1 MKAAKSILTA
11 AMLPLMFA
19 CAKENIVEEKP
30 NGNTEKA
37 EYGFTVVASEEKQ
50 PQETLSKAS
59 FDDENGVVWVA
70 GGQAGIV
77 ADRGSAV
84 GSESLANISKD
95 GYSASFSFTASEG
108 TYRLFYPYSS
118 ESSYNNYRFE
128 VSAEQE
134 SAPGKSSDIF
144 ALVGTEDL
152 KLSANATVA
161 DAKMKVVGSYIFF
174 QVYGKAGETVKSIEI
189 ASQNTKVGGVYYAN
203 NEGSLV
209 GTPEGNSDVKVT
221 LSSDYITTEGKDEAK
236 GIYAAVL
243 PVKSQNTYTVTTD
256 KGTYTF
262 TSGAEKEFKMGSIK
276 PIPLNLKAGTFK
288 YANAPGHLYLIGD
301 ATSIGWNNQ
310 APIEMTS
317 TDGGMTFTCTDILQ
331 AGSARSGFKFLTEK
345 GSWSNVYVKGEDNK
359 LNFYK
364 GVPGDVQDVKFTVD
378 RAGEYRITAN
388 FETME
393 VTTDLVT
400 EYPEVLYQFEN
411 GTAKYIDVM
420 KQTGNGYSA
429 RIFVASGDGNHDFK
443 IRKGDKSSTIKGDKY
458 YHVSNDYPKINFNK
472 EGNIDVLSR
481 EYDVV
486 YDENPTLGW
495 WIDDI
500 YSNKYYDITLNAE
513 KVSVKLSQETEFW
526 LIGING
532 NWTHFNS
539 EYRAIADESGVAKW
553 DIEVTSVCD
562 FKING
567 KNMTSEEKFFEEGE
581 WYQSWS
587 VPVESDFF
595 WEWKDGE
602 YEKEVPVLFG
612 KSGDYN
618 RKWKMTEEGNFTIV
632 FDTRNL
638 KIKVTKNN

>member
-11 AMLPLMFA
+11 AMLPLMLA
-19 CAKENIVEEKP
+19 CAKENVVEEKP

-59 FDDENGVVWVA
+59 FDDKNGVVWVA

-77 ADRGSAV
+77 ADGGSAV
-84 GSESLANISKD
+84 GSESLSTISAD
-95 GYSASFSFTASEG
+95 GYSASFSFTAEAGS
-108 TYRLFYPYSS
+108 YRLFYPYNSK
-118 ESSYNNYRFE
+118 SSYNNYRSE
-128 VSAEQE
+128 VSAEQK

-152 KLSANATVA
+152 ELSADATVA

-221 LSSDYITTEGKDEAK
+221 LSSDYITTEGKGEAK

-288 YANAPGHLYLIGD
+288 YANAPEHLYLTGD

-364 GVPGDVQDVKFTVD
+364 GVPSDVQDVKFTVD

-443 IRKGDKSSTIKGDKY
+443 IRKGDKY
-458 YHVSNDYPKINFNK
+458 YHVSNDYPKINFNN

-486 YDENPTLGW
+486 YDENTPGW

-513 KVSVKLSQETEFW
+513 TNKVSVKLSQGTEFW
-526 LIGING
+526 LVGING
-532 NWTHFNS
+532 DWNSFNS
-539 EYRAIADESGVAKW
+539 AYKAIADGSGVAKW
-553 DIEVTSVCD
+553 DIEVKSVCD

-567 KNMTSEEKFFEEGE
+567 KNMTNDFFGEGE

-587 VPVESDFF
+587 DIVESGFL

-602 YEKEVPVLFG
+602 YGKEVPVLFG

-618 RKWKMTEEGNFTIV
+618 RKWKMTETGNFTIV

-638 KIKVTKNN
+638 TIKVTKNN

>member
-19 CAKENIVEEKP
+19 CAKENVVEEKP

-77 ADRGSAV
+77 ADGGSAV
-84 GSESLANISKD
+84 GSESLANISED

-108 TYRLFYPYSS
+108 TYRLFYPYSAES
-118 ESSYNNYRFE
+118 SSSYNNYRFE
-128 VSAEQE
+128 ISAEQE

-221 LSSDYITTEGKDEAK
+221 LSSDYITTEGKNEAK

-262 TSGAEKEFKMGSIK
+262 TSSAEKEFKMGSIK
-276 PIPLNLKAGTFK
+276 PIPLNLNAGTFK
-288 YANAPGHLYLIGD
+288 YANAPEHLYLIGD
-301 ATSIGWNNQ
+301 ATSIGWENQ

-359 LNFYK
+359 LNFYEGIPSSDK
-364 GVPGDVQDVKFTVD
+364 DVKFTVD
-378 RAGEYRITAN
+378 NAGEYRITAN

-393 VTTDLVT
+393 VTTELVT
-400 EYPEVLYQFEN
+400 EYPEVLYQLEFEN
-411 GTAKYIDVM
+411 GIVKTAKYIDVM

-443 IRKGDKSSTIKGDKY
+443 IRKGDKY
-458 YHVSNDYPKINFNK
+458 YHVGNDYPKINFND

-486 YDENPTLGW
+486 YDENTPGW

-513 KVSVKLSQETEFW
+513 TNKVSVKLSQGTEFW
-526 LIGING
+526 LVGING
-532 NWTHFNS
+532 DWNMFNDT
-539 EYRAIADESGVAKW
+539 YKAIADDSGVAKW
-553 DIEVTSVCD
+553 DIEVKSVCD

-567 KNMTSEEKFFEEGE
+567 KNMTNDLFGEGE
-581 WYQSWS
+581 WYQSQLGIADKQS
-587 VPVESDFF
+587 AL

-618 RKWKMTEEGNFTIV
+618 RKWKMTEIGNFTIV
-632 FDTRNL
+632 FDARKLT
-638 KIKVTKNN
+638 IKVTKNN

>member
-19 CAKENIVEEKP
+19 CAKENVVEEKP

-77 ADRGSAV
+77 ADGDDSAV
-84 GSESLANISKD
+84 GSESLANISED

-108 TYRLFYPYSS
+108 TYRLFYPYSA
-118 ESSYNNYRFE
+118 ESKYNNYRFE

-152 KLSANATVA
+152 KLSADATVA

-189 ASQNTKVGGVYYAN
+189 ASKNTKVGGVYYAK

-221 LSSDYITTEGKDEAK
+221 LSSDYITTEGKGEAK

-243 PVKSQNTYTVTTD
+243 PVTSQNTYTVTTD

-262 TSGAEKEFKMGSIK
+262 TSAAEKEFKMGSIK

-288 YANAPGHLYLIGD
+288 YANAPEHLYLTGD

-310 APIEMTS
+310 TPIEMTS

-359 LNFYK
+359 LNFYE

-420 KQTGNGYSA
+420 KQTGNEYSA

-443 IRKGDKSSTIKGDKY
+443 IRKGDKY
-458 YHVSNDYPKINFNK
+458 YHVSNDYPKINFNN

-486 YDENPTLGW
+486 YDENTPGW

-513 KVSVKLSQETEFW
+513 KNKVSVKLSQGTEFW
-526 LIGING
+526 LVGING
-532 NWTHFNS
+532 DWNSFNS
-539 EYRAIADESGVAKW
+539 AYKAIADDSGVAKW

-567 KNMTSEEKFFEEGE
+567 KNMTNDFFGEGE
-581 WYQSWS
+581 WYQSQLGIADNQS
-587 VPVESDFF
+587 AF

-618 RKWKMTEEGNFTIV
+618 RKWKMIETGNFTIV
-632 FDTRNL
+632 FDTRKL
-638 KIKVTKNN
+638 TIKVTKNN

>member
-19 CAKENIVEEKP
+19 CAKENVVEEKP

-70 GGQAGIV
+70 GGKAGIV
-77 ADRGSAV
+77 TDGGSAV
-84 GSESLANISKD
+84 GSESLANISED

-108 TYRLFYPYSS
+108 TYRLFYPYSA

-128 VSAEQE
+128 ASAEQE

-152 KLSANATVA
+152 ELSADATVA

-174 QVYGKAGETVKSIEI
+174 QVYGKAGETVKSIKI
-189 ASQNTKVGGVYYAN
+189 ASQNTKVGGVYYAR

-209 GTPEGNSDVKVT
+209 GPPEGNSDVKVT
-221 LSSDYITTEGKDEAK
+221 LSADYITTEGKDEAK
-236 GIYAAVL
+236 GIYAAVP

-276 PIPLNLKAGTFK
+276 PIPLNLNAGTFK
-288 YANAPGHLYLIGD
+288 YANAPEHLYLIGD

-359 LNFYK
+359 LNFYE
-364 GVPGDVQDVKFTVD
+364 GVPSDVQDVKFPVD

-393 VTTDLVT
+393 VTTELVT
-400 EYPEVLYQFEN
+400 VYPEVLYQLEN

-443 IRKGDKSSTIKGDKY
+443 IRMGDKY
-458 YHVSNDYPKINFNK
+458 YHSVDGWKPVNFYKDGKDVISLNYDTTVDNNDNGWYIN
-472 EGNIDVLSR
+472 
-481 EYDVV
+481 
-486 YDENPTLGW
+486 
-495 WIDDI
+495 DDN
-500 YSNKYYDITLNAE
+500 YSLRYYDIILNSS
-513 KVSVKLSQETEFW
+513 KDNVTIQLSQGKYFW
-526 LIGING
+526 LIGMNNIWN
-532 NWTHFNS
+532 NDWNNKRDNT
-539 EYRAIADESGVAKW
+539 YRAESQDGIVTWTIDVYTNNGW
-553 DIEVTSVCD
+553 DGT
-562 FKING
+562 FKICG
-567 KNMTSEEKFFEEGE
+567 ENMTSTFFNEGE
-581 WYQSWS
+581 WYN
-587 VPVESDFF
+587 SDLDAVGT
-595 WEWKDGE
+595 WWWNDSTYAKAT
-602 YEKEVPVLFG
+602 KVLFG
-612 KSGDYN
+612 NLGGSND
-618 RKWKMTEEGNFTIV
+618 RKWKMTESGNFTIV

-638 KIKVTKNN
+638 TLTVTKND

>member
-19 CAKENIVEEKP
+19 CAKEN
-30 NGNTEKA
+30 TEKT

-59 FDDENGVVWVA
+59 FDDKNGVVWVA

-77 ADRGSAV
+77 ADGGSAV
-84 GSESLANISKD
+84 GSESLANISED

-108 TYRLFYPYSS
+108 TYRLFYPYSA
-118 ESSYNNYRFE
+118 ESSYNNYRFD

-152 KLSANATVA
+152 KLSADATVA

-189 ASQNTKVGGVYYAN
+189 ASQNTKVGGVYCADN
-203 NEGSLV
+203 KGSLV
-209 GTPEGNSDVKVT
+209 GTPKSNSDVKVT

-262 TSGAEKEFKMGSIK
+262 TSGEEKEFKMGSIK

-288 YANAPGHLYLIGD
+288 YANAPEHLYLIGD

-359 LNFYK
+359 LNFYE
-364 GVPGDVQDVKFTVD
+364 GVPGKDKDVKFTVD
-378 RAGEYRITAN
+378 KAGEYRITAN

-393 VTTDLVT
+393 VTTELVT
-400 EYPEVLYQFEN
+400 VYPEVLYQFKFEN
-411 GTAKYIDVM
+411 GTAKTAQYIDVM

-443 IRKGDKSSTIKGDKY
+443 IRKGDKF
-458 YHVSNDYPKINFNK
+458 YHVDSDYPGINFNDA
-472 EGNIDVLSR
+472 GNIDVLSR
-481 EYDVV
+481 EYNVV
-486 YDENPTLGW
+486 YDGTTSGW

-513 KVSVKLSQETEFW
+513 TNKVSVKLSQGTEFW
-526 LIGING
+526 LVGING
-532 NWTHFNS
+532 DWNKFNDT
-539 EYRAIADESGVAKW
+539 YKAIADDSGVAKW

-567 KNMTSEEKFFEEGE
+567 KNMTDNFFSEGE
-581 WYQSWS
+581 WYQSQS
-587 VPVESDFF
+587 GLVKSDFF

-618 RKWKMTEEGNFTIV
+618 RKWKMTETGNFTIV

-638 KIKVTKNN
+638 TIKVTKNN

>member
-19 CAKENIVEEKP
+19 CAKENVVEEKP

-77 ADRGSAV
+77 ADGDDSAV
-84 GSESLANISKD
+84 GSESLANISED

-108 TYRLFYPYSS
+108 TYRLFYPYSA
-118 ESSYNNYRFE
+118 ESKYNNYRFE

-152 KLSANATVA
+152 KLSADATVA

-189 ASQNTKVGGVYYAN
+189 ASKNTKVGGVYYAK

-221 LSSDYITTEGKDEAK
+221 LSSDYITTEGKGEAK

-243 PVKSQNTYTVTTD
+243 PVTSQNTYTVTTD

-262 TSGAEKEFKMGSIK
+262 TSAAEKEFKMGSIK

-288 YANAPGHLYLIGD
+288 YANAPENLYLTGD

-310 APIEMTS
+310 TPIEMTS

-359 LNFYK
+359 LNFYE

-393 VTTDLVT
+393 VTTELVT

-443 IRKGDKSSTIKGDKY
+443 IRKGDKY
-458 YHVSNDYPKINFNK
+458 YHVSNDYPKINFNN

-539 EYRAIADESGVAKW
+539 EYRAIADDSGVAKW
-553 DIEVTSVCD
+553 DIKVTSVCD

-567 KNMTSEEKFFEEGE
+567 KNMTNDFFGEGE
-581 WYQSWS
+581 WYQSQLGIADNQS
-587 VPVESDFF
+587 AL

-618 RKWKMTEEGNFTIV
+618 RKWKMTETGNFTIV
-632 FDTRNL
+632 FDTRKL
-638 KIKVTKNN
+638 TIKVTKNN

>member
-19 CAKENIVEEKP
+19 CAKE
-30 NGNTEKA
+30 NTEKA

-59 FDDENGVVWVA
+59 FDDKNGVVWVA

-77 ADRGSAV
+77 ADGGSAV
-84 GSESLANISKD
+84 GSESLANISED

-108 TYRLFYPYSS
+108 TYRLFYPYSA

-152 KLSANATVA
+152 ELSANARVA

-288 YANAPGHLYLIGD
+288 YANAPEHLYLIGD

-359 LNFYK
+359 LNFYE
-364 GVPGDVQDVKFTVD
+364 GVPGEDKDVKFTVD

-400 EYPEVLYQFEN
+400 EYPEVLYQFKK

-429 RIFVASGDGNHDFK
+429 RIFVASGDGKHDFK
-443 IRKGDKSSTIKGDKY
+443 IRKGDKY
-458 YHVSNDYPKINFNK
+458 YHVGDNYPKINFNN

-513 KVSVKLSQETEFW
+513 TNKVSVKLSQGTEFW
-526 LIGING
+526 LVGING
-532 NWTHFNS
+532 DWHSFNS
-539 EYRAIADESGVAKW
+539 KYKAIANDSGVAKW
-553 DIEVTSVCD
+553 DIEVTKPCD

-567 KNMTSEEKFFEEGE
+567 KNMTDNFFGEGE
-581 WYQSWS
+581 WYQSQS
-587 VPVESDFF
+587 GLVESDFF

-618 RKWKMTEEGNFTIV
+618 RKWKMTEKGNFTIV
-632 FDTRNL
+632 FNTRNL
-638 KIKVTKNN
+638 TIKVTKNN

>member
-19 CAKENIVEEKP
+19 CAKENVVEEKP

-50 PQETLSKAS
+50 LQETLSKAS
-59 FDDENGVVWVA
+59 FDDKNGVVWVA

-77 ADRGSAV
+77 ADGGSAV
-84 GSESLANISKD
+84 GSESLTNISGD

-108 TYRLFYPYSS
+108 TYRLFYPYSE

-128 VSAEQE
+128 VSAKQE

-152 KLSANATVA
+152 KLSADATVA

-209 GTPEGNSDVKVT
+209 GTPVGNSDVKVT
-221 LSSDYITTEGKDEAK
+221 LSSDYITTEGKGEAK

-262 TSGAEKEFKMGSIK
+262 TSGKEKEFKMGSIK
-276 PIPLNLKAGTFK
+276 PIPLNLNAGTFK
-288 YANAPGHLYLIGD
+288 YANAPEHLYLIGD

-331 AGSARSGFKFLTEK
+331 AGSARSGFKFLTKK
-345 GSWSNVYVKGEDNK
+345 GEWSNVYVKGEDNK
-359 LNFYK
+359 LNFYE
-364 GVPGDVQDVKFTVD
+364 GVPSDVQDVKFTVD

-388 FETME
+388 FKTME
-393 VTTDLVT
+393 VTTELVT
-400 EYPEVLYQFEN
+400 VYPEVLYQFVFED
-411 GTAKYIDVM
+411 GTAKYPQYIDVM
-420 KQTGNGYSA
+420 KQTGNEYSA
-429 RIFVASGDGNHDFK
+429 RIFVASGNGNHDFK
-443 IRKGDKSSTIKGDKY
+443 IRKGDKY
-458 YHVSNDYPKINFNK
+458 YHVSNDYPEINFNNA
-472 EGNIDVLSR
+472 GNIDVLSR

-486 YDENPTLGW
+486 YDENPTLLGW

-513 KVSVKLSQETEFW
+513 KVSVKLSQGTEFW
-526 LIGING
+526 LVGING
-532 NWTHFNS
+532 DWTSLNS
-539 EYRAIADESGVAKW
+539 KYKAIADDSGVAKW
-553 DIEVTSVCD
+553 DIEVKSVCN

-567 KNMTSEEKFFEEGE
+567 KNMTNDFFEEGE
-581 WYQSWS
+581 WYQSQLDIADS
-587 VPVESDFF
+587 QSDLWK
-595 WEWKDGE
+595 WEDGT
-602 YEKEVPVLFG
+602 YNTTTPVLFG

-618 RKWKMTEEGNFTIV
+618 RKWEMTETGNFTIV
-632 FDTRNL
+632 FDTRKL
-638 KIKVTKNN
+638 TIKVTKNN

>member
-19 CAKENIVEEKP
+19 CAKEN
-30 NGNTEKA
+30 TEKT

-59 FDDENGVVWVA
+59 FDDKNGVVWVA

-77 ADRGSAV
+77 ADGGSAV
-84 GSESLANISKD
+84 GSESLSTISAD

-108 TYRLFYPYSS
+108 TYRLFYPYSAK
-118 ESSYNNYRFE
+118 SSYNNYRFE

-152 KLSANATVA
+152 KLSADATVA

-174 QVYGKAGETVKSIEI
+174 QVYGKAGETVMSIEI

-243 PVKSQNTYTVTTD
+243 PVTSQNTYTVTTD

-262 TSGAEKEFKMGSIK
+262 TSAAEKEFKMGSIK
-276 PIPLNLKAGTFK
+276 PIPLNLNAGTFK
-288 YANAPGHLYLIGD
+288 YANAPEHLYLIGD

-359 LNFYK
+359 LNFYE

-400 EYPEVLYQFEN
+400 EYPEVLYQFKK

-443 IRKGDKSSTIKGDKY
+443 IRKGDKY
-458 YHVSNDYPKINFNK
+458 YHVGDNYPKINFNN

-513 KVSVKLSQETEFW
+513 TNKVSVKLSQGTEFW
-526 LIGING
+526 LVGING
-532 NWTHFNS
+532 DWNSFNS
-539 EYRAIADESGVAKW
+539 AYKAIADDSGVAKW
-553 DIEVTSVCD
+553 DIEVTKPCD

-567 KNMTSEEKFFEEGE
+567 KNMTDNFFGEGE
-581 WYQSWS
+581 WYQSQS
-587 VPVESDFF
+587 GLVESDFF

-618 RKWKMTEEGNFTIV
+618 RKWKMTEKGNFTIV
-632 FDTRNL
+632 FNTRNL
-638 KIKVTKNN
+638 TIKVTKNN

>member
-19 CAKENIVEEKP
+19 CAKEN
-30 NGNTEKA
+30 TEKT

-59 FDDENGVVWVA
+59 FDDKNGVVWVA

-77 ADRGSAV
+77 ADGGSAV
-84 GSESLANISKD
+84 GSESLANISED

-108 TYRLFYPYSS
+108 TYRLFYPYSA
-118 ESSYNNYRFE
+118 ESSYNNYRFD

-152 KLSANATVA
+152 KLSADATVA

-189 ASQNTKVGGVYYAN
+189 ASQNTKVGGVYCADN
-203 NEGSLV
+203 KGSLV
-209 GTPEGNSDVKVT
+209 GTPKSNSDVKVT

-262 TSGAEKEFKMGSIK
+262 TSGEEKEFKMGSIK

-288 YANAPGHLYLIGD
+288 YANAPEHLYLIGD
-301 ATSIGWNNQ
+301 ATSIGWENQ

-359 LNFYK
+359 LNFYE
-364 GVPGDVQDVKFTVD
+364 GVPSPDKDVKFTVD
-378 RAGEYRITAN
+378 NAGEYRITAN

-393 VTTDLVT
+393 VTTELVT
-400 EYPEVLYQFEN
+400 EYPEVLYQLEFEN
-411 GTAKYIDVM
+411 GIVKTAKYIDVM

-443 IRKGDKSSTIKGDKY
+443 IRKGDKY
-458 YHVSNDYPKINFNK
+458 YHVGNDYPKINFND

-486 YDENPTLGW
+486 YDENTPGW

-513 KVSVKLSQETEFW
+513 TNKVSVKLSQGTEFW
-526 LIGING
+526 LVGING
-532 NWTHFNS
+532 DWNKFNDT
-539 EYRAIADESGVAKW
+539 YKAIADDSGVAKW
-553 DIEVTSVCD
+553 DIEVKSVCD

-567 KNMTSEEKFFEEGE
+567 KNMTNDFFGEGE
-581 WYQSWS
+581 WYQSQLGIADNQS
-587 VPVESDFF
+587 AL

-618 RKWKMTEEGNFTIV
+618 RKWKMTEIGNFTIV
-632 FDTRNL
+632 FDTRKL
-638 KIKVTKNN
+638 TIKVTKNN

>member
-1 MKAAKSILTA
+1 MKVAKSILTA

-19 CAKENIVEEKP
+19 CAKENVVEEKP
-30 NGNTEKA
+30 NGKTEKA

-77 ADRGSAV
+77 ADGGSAV
-84 GSESLANISKD
+84 GSESLTNISGD

-108 TYRLFYPYSS
+108 TYRLFYPYSA
-118 ESSYNNYRFE
+118 ESSYKNYRFE
-128 VSAEQE
+128 VSAEQK

-152 KLSANATVA
+152 KLSADATVA

-189 ASQNTKVGGVYYAN
+189 ASQNTKVGGVYYAD

-209 GTPEGNSDVKVT
+209 RTPEGNSDVKVT
-221 LSSDYITTEGKDEAK
+221 LSSDYITTKGKDEAK

-256 KGTYTF
+256 KRIYTF

-276 PIPLNLKAGTFK
+276 PIPLNLNAGTFK
-288 YANAPGHLYLIGD
+288 YANAPEHLYLIGD

-359 LNFYK
+359 LNFYEGIPSPDK
-364 GVPGDVQDVKFTVD
+364 DVKFTVD
-378 RAGEYRITAN
+378 KAGEYRITAN

-393 VTTDLVT
+393 VTTELVA

-443 IRKGDKSSTIKGDKY
+443 IRKGDKY
-458 YHVSNDYPKINFNK
+458 YHVGDNYPKINFNDK
-472 EGNIDVLSR
+472 GNIDVLSR

-513 KVSVKLSQETEFW
+513 TNKVSVKLSQGTEFW

-532 NWTHFNS
+532 DWENKFNDT
-539 EYRAIADESGVAKW
+539 YKAIANDSGVATW
-553 DIEVTSVCD
+553 DIEVKSACD

-567 KNMTSEEKFFEEGE
+567 KNMTSNFFEEGE
-581 WYQSWS
+581 WYQSQLGIADNQS
-587 VPVESDFF
+587 AL

-602 YEKEVPVLFG
+602 YGKEVPVLFG

>member
-19 CAKENIVEEKP
+19 CAKENVVEEKP

-59 FDDENGVVWVA
+59 FDDKNGVVWVA

-77 ADRGSAV
+77 ADGGSAV
-84 GSESLANISKD
+84 GSESLANISED

-108 TYRLFYPYSS
+108 TYRLFYPYSA
-118 ESSYNNYRFE
+118 ESNYNNYRFE

-152 KLSANATVA
+152 KLSADATVA

-243 PVKSQNTYTVTTD
+243 PVTSQNTYTVTTD

-262 TSGAEKEFKMGSIK
+262 TSAAEKEFKMGSIK
-276 PIPLNLKAGTFK
+276 PIPLNLNAGTFK
-288 YANAPGHLYLIGD
+288 YANAPEHLYLIGD

-359 LNFYK
+359 LNFYE

-400 EYPEVLYQFEN
+400 EYPEVLYQFKK

-443 IRKGDKSSTIKGDKY
+443 IRKGDKY
-458 YHVSNDYPKINFNK
+458 YHVGDNYPKINFNN

-513 KVSVKLSQETEFW
+513 TNKVSVKLSQGTEFW
-526 LIGING
+526 LVGING
-532 NWTHFNS
+532 DWNSFNS
-539 EYRAIADESGVAKW
+539 AYKAIADDSGVAKW
-553 DIEVTSVCD
+553 DIEVTKPCD

-567 KNMTSEEKFFEEGE
+567 KNMTDNFFGEGE
-581 WYQSWS
+581 WYQSQS
-587 VPVESDFF
+587 GLVESDFF

-618 RKWKMTEEGNFTIV
+618 RKWKMTEKGNFTIV
-632 FDTRNL
+632 FNTRNL
-638 KIKVTKNN
+638 TIKVTKNN

>member
-19 CAKENIVEEKP
+19 CAKENVVEEKP

-77 ADRGSAV
+77 ADGGSAV
-84 GSESLANISKD
+84 GSESLANISED

-108 TYRLFYPYSS
+108 TYRLFYPYSA
-118 ESSYNNYRFE
+118 ESNYNNYRFE

-152 KLSANATVA
+152 ELSANAKVA

-189 ASQNTKVGGVYYAN
+189 ASKNTKVGGVYYAK

-221 LSSDYITTEGKDEAK
+221 LSSDYITTEGKGEAK

-243 PVKSQNTYTVTTD
+243 PVTSQNTYTVTTD

-262 TSGAEKEFKMGSIK
+262 TSAAEKEFKMGSIK

-288 YANAPGHLYLIGD
+288 YASAPEHLYLTGD

-310 APIEMTS
+310 TPIEMTS

-331 AGSARSGFKFLTEK
+331 VGSARSGFKFLTEK

-359 LNFYK
+359 LNFYE

-458 YHVSNDYPKINFNK
+458 YHVSNDYPKINFNN

-532 NWTHFNS
+532 DWNSFNS
-539 EYRAIADESGVAKW
+539 AYKAIADESGVAKW

-567 KNMTSEEKFFEEGE
+567 KNMTSKFFEEGE
-581 WYQSWS
+581 WYQSQLGIADNQS
-587 VPVESDFF
+587 AL

-602 YEKEVPVLFG
+602 YGKEVPVLFG

-618 RKWKMTEEGNFTIV
+618 RKWKMTETGNFTIV

-638 KIKVTKNN
+638 TIKVTKNN

>member
-19 CAKENIVEEKP
+19 CAKENVVEEKP

-77 ADRGSAV
+77 ADGDDSAV
-84 GSESLANISKD
+84 GSESLANISED

-108 TYRLFYPYSS
+108 TYRLFYPYSA
-118 ESSYNNYRFE
+118 ESKYNNYRFE

-152 KLSANATVA
+152 KLSADATVA

-174 QVYGKAGETVKSIEI
+174 QVYGKAGETVKSIKI
-189 ASQNTKVGGVYYAN
+189 ASKNTKVGGVYYAK

-221 LSSDYITTEGKDEAK
+221 LSSDYITTEGKGEAK

-243 PVKSQNTYTVTTD
+243 PVTSQNTYTVTTD

-262 TSGAEKEFKMGSIK
+262 TSAAEKEFKMGSIK

-288 YANAPGHLYLIGD
+288 YANAPEHLYLTGD

-310 APIEMTS
+310 TPIEMTS

-359 LNFYK
+359 LNFYE

-393 VTTDLVT
+393 VTTELVT

-429 RIFVASGDGNHDFK
+429 RIFVASGNGNHDFK
-443 IRKGDKSSTIKGDKY
+443 IRKGDKY
-458 YHVSNDYPKINFNK
+458 YHVSNDYPKINFNN

-539 EYRAIADESGVAKW
+539 EYGAIADDSGVAKW

-567 KNMTSEEKFFEEGE
+567 KNMTNDFFGEGE
-581 WYQSWS
+581 WYQSQLGIADNQS
-587 VPVESDFF
+587 AL
-595 WEWKDGE
+595 WEWKNGE

-618 RKWKMTEEGNFTIV
+618 RKWKMTETGNFTIV
-632 FDTRNL
+632 FDTRKL
-638 KIKVTKNN
+638 TIKVTKNN

>member
-19 CAKENIVEEKP
+19 CAKENVVEEKP

-77 ADRGSAV
+77 ADGDDSAV
-84 GSESLANISKD
+84 GSESLANISED

-108 TYRLFYPYSS
+108 TYRLFYPYSA
-118 ESSYNNYRFE
+118 ESKYNNYRFE

-152 KLSANATVA
+152 KLSADATVA

-189 ASQNTKVGGVYYAN
+189 ASKNTKVGGVYYAK

-221 LSSDYITTEGKDEAK
+221 LSSDYITTEGKGEAK

-243 PVKSQNTYTVTTD
+243 PVTSQNTYTVTTD

-262 TSGAEKEFKMGSIK
+262 TSAAEKEFKMGSIK

-288 YANAPGHLYLIGD
+288 YANAPENLYLTGD

-310 APIEMTS
+310 TPIEMTS

-359 LNFYK
+359 LNFYE

-393 VTTDLVT
+393 VTTELVT
-400 EYPEVLYQFEN
+400 EYPEVLYQFEKN

-443 IRKGDKSSTIKGDKY
+443 IRKGDKY
-458 YHVSNDYPKINFNK
+458 YHVSNDYPKINFNN

-539 EYRAIADESGVAKW
+539 EYRAIADDSGVAKW
-553 DIEVTSVCD
+553 DIKVTSVCD

-567 KNMTSEEKFFEEGE
+567 KNMTNDFFGEGE
-581 WYQSWS
+581 WYQSQLGIADNQS
-587 VPVESDFF
+587 AL

-618 RKWKMTEEGNFTIV
+618 RKWKMTETGNFTIV
-632 FDTRNL
+632 FDTRKL
-638 KIKVTKNN
+638 TIKVTKNN

>member
-19 CAKENIVEEKP
+19 CAKENVVEEKP

-37 EYGFTVVASEEKQ
+37 EYTVVASEEKQ

-77 ADRGSAV
+77 ADGGSAV
-84 GSESLANISKD
+84 GSESLANISED

-108 TYRLFYPYSS
+108 TYRLFYPYSA
-118 ESSYNNYRFE
+118 ESNYNNYRFE

-152 KLSANATVA
+152 KLSADATVA

-189 ASQNTKVGGVYYAN
+189 ASKNTKVGGVYYAK

-221 LSSDYITTEGKDEAK
+221 LSSDYITTEGKGEAK

-243 PVKSQNTYTVTTD
+243 PVTSQNTYTVTTD

-262 TSGAEKEFKMGSIK
+262 TSAAEKEFKMGSIK

-288 YANAPGHLYLIGD
+288 YANAPEHLYLTGD

-310 APIEMTS
+310 TPIEMTS

-359 LNFYK
+359 LNFYE

-393 VTTDLVT
+393 VTTKLVT

-443 IRKGDKSSTIKGDKY
+443 IRKGDKY
-458 YHVSNDYPKINFNK
+458 YHVSNDYPKINFNN

-513 KVSVKLSQETEFW
+513 TNKVSVKLSQGTEFW
-526 LIGING
+526 LVGING
-532 NWTHFNS
+532 DWNSFNS
-539 EYRAIADESGVAKW
+539 AYKAIADGSGVAKW
-553 DIEVTSVCD
+553 DIEVKSVCD

-567 KNMTSEEKFFEEGE
+567 KNMTNDFFGEGE

-587 VPVESDFF
+587 DIVESGFL

-602 YEKEVPVLFG
+602 YGKEVPVLFG

-618 RKWKMTEEGNFTIV
+618 RKWKMTETGNFTIV

-638 KIKVTKNN
+638 TIKVTKNN

>member
-19 CAKENIVEEKP
+19 CAKENVVEEKP

-77 ADRGSAV
+77 ADGGSAV
-84 GSESLANISKD
+84 GSESLANISED

-108 TYRLFYPYSS
+108 TYRLFYPYSA

-152 KLSANATVA
+152 KLSADATVA

-189 ASQNTKVGGVYYAN
+189 ASQNTKVGGVYYADN
-203 NEGSLV
+203 KGSLV
-209 GTPEGNSDVKVT
+209 GTLEGNSDVKIT
-221 LSSDYITTEGKDEAK
+221 LSSDYITTEGKVEAK

-243 PVKSQNTYTVTTD
+243 PVKSKNTYTVTTD

-276 PIPLNLKAGTFK
+276 PIPLNLNAGTFK
-288 YANAPGHLYLIGD
+288 YANAPEHLYLTGD

-310 APIEMTS
+310 TPIEMTS
-317 TDGGMTFTCTDILQ
+317 TDGGITFTCTDILQ
-331 AGSARSGFKFLTEK
+331 AGSAREGFKFLTEK
-345 GSWSNVYVKGEDNK
+345 GKWENVYVKGEDNK

-364 GVPGDVQDVKFTVD
+364 GVPSDVQDVKFTVD

-393 VTTDLVT
+393 VTTELVT
-400 EYPEVLYQFEN
+400 EYPEVLYKFEN

-429 RIFVASGDGNHDFK
+429 RIFVASGDGNHDFR
-443 IRKGDKSSTIKGDKY
+443 IRKGDKY
-458 YHVSNDYPKINFNK
+458 YHVGDNYPEINFND

-495 WIDDI
+495 WIHDI

-513 KVSVKLSQETEFW
+513 TNKVSVKLSQGTEFW
-526 LIGING
+526 LVGING
-532 NWTHFNS
+532 DWTHNNIA
-539 EYRAIADESGVAKW
+539 YKAIANDSGVAEW
-553 DIEVTSVCD
+553 NIEVTSVCD

-567 KNMTSEEKFFEEGE
+567 KNMTSESKFFEEGE
-581 WYQSWS
+581 WYQSQLGIADNQS
-587 VPVESDFF
+587 FL

-602 YEKEVPVLFG
+602 YGKEVPVLFG

-618 RKWKMTEEGNFTIV
+618 RKWKMTETGNFTIV

>member
-1 MKAAKSILTA
+1 MKASKSILAA

-19 CAKENIVEEKP
+19 CAKENVVDEKP

-50 PQETLSKAS
+50 PQETLSRAS

-77 ADRGSAV
+77 TDGGSAV
-84 GSESLANISKD
+84 GSESLANISED

-108 TYRLFYPYSS
+108 TYRLFYPYSA

-152 KLSANATVA
+152 ELSADATVA

-174 QVYGKAGETVKSIEI
+174 QVYGKAGETVKSIKI
-189 ASQNTKVGGVYYAN
+189 ASQNTKVGGVYYAR

-209 GTPEGNSDVKVT
+209 GPPEGNSDVKVT
-221 LSSDYITTEGKDEAK
+221 LSADYITTEGKDEAK

-262 TSGAEKEFKMGSIK
+262 TSGAEKELKMGSIK
-276 PIPLNLKAGTFK
+276 PIPLNLNAGTFK
-288 YANAPGHLYLIGD
+288 YANAPEHLYLIGD

-359 LNFYK
+359 LNFYE
-364 GVPGDVQDVKFTVD
+364 GVPSDVQDVKFPVD

-393 VTTDLVT
+393 VTTELVT
-400 EYPEVLYQFEN
+400 VYPEVLYQLEN

-443 IRKGDKSSTIKGDKY
+443 IRMGDKY
-458 YHVSNDYPKINFNK
+458 YHSVDGWKPVNFYKDGKDVISLNYDTTVDNNDNGWYIN
-472 EGNIDVLSR
+472 
-481 EYDVV
+481 
-486 YDENPTLGW
+486 
-495 WIDDI
+495 DDN
-500 YSNKYYDITLNAE
+500 YSLRYYDIILNSS
-513 KVSVKLSQETEFW
+513 KDNVTIQLSQGKYFW
-526 LIGING
+526 LIGMNNIWN
-532 NWTHFNS
+532 NDWNNKRDNT
-539 EYRAIADESGVAKW
+539 YRAESQDGIVTWTIDVYTNNGW
-553 DIEVTSVCD
+553 DGT
-562 FKING
+562 FKICG
-567 KNMTSEEKFFEEGE
+567 ENMTSTFFNEGE
-581 WYQSWS
+581 WYN
-587 VPVESDFF
+587 SDLDAVGT
-595 WEWKDGE
+595 WWWNDSTYAKAT
-602 YEKEVPVLFG
+602 KVLFG
-612 KSGDYN
+612 NLGGSND
-618 RKWKMTEEGNFTIV
+618 RKWKMTESGNFTIV

-638 KIKVTKNN
+638 TLTVTKND

>member
-19 CAKENIVEEKP
+19 CAKENVVEEKP

-70 GGQAGIV
+70 GGKAGIV
-77 ADRGSAV
+77 ADGGSAV
-84 GSESLANISKD
+84 GSESLANISED

-108 TYRLFYPYSS
+108 TYRLFYPYSA

-128 VSAEQE
+128 VSAKQE

-152 KLSANATVA
+152 KLSADATVA

-189 ASQNTKVGGVYYAN
+189 ASQNTKVGGVYYAD

-209 GTPEGNSDVKVT
+209 RTPEGNSDVKVT

-256 KGTYTF
+256 KGIYTF
-262 TSGAEKEFKMGSIK
+262 TSGKEKEFKMGSIK
-276 PIPLNLKAGTFK
+276 PIPLNLNAGTFK
-288 YANAPGHLYLIGD
+288 YANAPEHLYLIGD

-331 AGSARSGFKFLTEK
+331 VGSARSGFKFLTEK

-359 LNFYK
+359 LNFYE

-443 IRKGDKSSTIKGDKY
+443 IRKGDKY
-458 YHVSNDYPKINFNK
+458 YHVSNDYPKINFNN

-500 YSNKYYDITLNAE
+500 YSNKYYDITLNAD

-532 NWTHFNS
+532 DWDKFKDT
-539 EYRAIADESGVAKW
+539 YKAIADDSGVAKW

-567 KNMTSEEKFFEEGE
+567 KNMTSKFFEEGE
-581 WYQSWS
+581 WYQSQLGIADNQS
-587 VPVESDFF
+587 AL
-595 WEWKDGE
+595 WEWKDGA
-602 YEKEVPVLFG
+602 YNTTTPVLFG

-618 RKWKMTEEGNFTIV
+618 RKWKMTETGNFTIV
-632 FDTRNL
+632 FDTRKL
-638 KIKVTKNN
+638 TIKVTKNN

>member
-108 TYRLFYPYSS
+108 TYRLFYPYSA

-152 KLSANATVA
+152 KLSADATVA

-262 TSGAEKEFKMGSIK
+262 TSGTEKEFKMGSIK
-276 PIPLNLKAGTFK
+276 PIPLNLNAGTFK
-288 YANAPGHLYLIGD
+288 YANAPEHLYLIGD
-301 ATSIGWNNQ
+301 ATSIGWENQ

-359 LNFYK
+359 LNFYE

-458 YHVSNDYPKINFNK
+458 YHVSNDYPKINFNN

-539 EYRAIADESGVAKW
+539 EYRAIADDSGVAKW
-553 DIEVTSVCD
+553 DIEVKSVCD

-567 KNMTSEEKFFEEGE
+567 KNMTDNFFSEGE
-581 WYQSWS
+581 WYQSQS
-587 VPVESDFF
+587 GLVESDFF

-618 RKWKMTEEGNFTIV
+618 RKWKMTETGNFTIV

-638 KIKVTKNN
+638 TIKVTKNN

>member
-1 MKAAKSILTA
+1 MA

-19 CAKENIVEEKP
+19 CAKENVVEEKP

-77 ADRGSAV
+77 ADGGSAV
-84 GSESLANISKD
+84 GSESLSTISAD

-108 TYRLFYPYSS
+108 TYRLFYPYSAK
-118 ESSYNNYRFE
+118 SSYNNYRFE

-152 KLSANATVA
+152 KLSADATVA

-189 ASQNTKVGGVYYAN
+189 ASKNTKVGGVYYAK

-221 LSSDYITTEGKDEAK
+221 LSSDYITTEGKGEAK

-243 PVKSQNTYTVTTD
+243 PVTSQNTYTVTTD

-262 TSGAEKEFKMGSIK
+262 TSAAEKEFKMGSIK

-288 YANAPGHLYLIGD
+288 YANAPEHLYLTGD

-310 APIEMTS
+310 TPIEMTS

-359 LNFYK
+359 LNFYE

-393 VTTDLVT
+393 VTTKLVT

-443 IRKGDKSSTIKGDKY
+443 IRKGDKY
-458 YHVSNDYPKINFNK
+458 YHVSNDYPKINFNN

-513 KVSVKLSQETEFW
+513 TNKVSVKLSQGTEFW
-526 LIGING
+526 LVGING
-532 NWTHFNS
+532 DWNSFNS
-539 EYRAIADESGVAKW
+539 AYKAIADGSGVAKW
-553 DIEVTSVCD
+553 DIEVKSVCD

-567 KNMTSEEKFFEEGE
+567 KNMTNDFFGEGE

-587 VPVESDFF
+587 DIVESGFL

-602 YEKEVPVLFG
+602 YGKEVPVLFG

-618 RKWKMTEEGNFTIV
+618 RKWKMTETGNFTIV

-638 KIKVTKNN
+638 TIKVTKNN

>member
-19 CAKENIVEEKP
+19 CAKENVVEEKP

-37 EYGFTVVASEEKQ
+37 EYDFTVVASEEKQ
-50 PQETLSKAS
+50 PQETISKAS

-70 GGQAGIV
+70 GGKAGIV
-77 ADRGSAV
+77 ADGGSAV
-84 GSESLANISKD
+84 GSESLANISDD
-95 GYSASFSFTASEG
+95 GYSASFSFKASEG
-108 TYRLFYPYSS
+108 TYRLFYPYSA

-152 KLSANATVA
+152 KLSADATVA

-209 GTPEGNSDVKVT
+209 GTPEGNPDVKVT

-256 KGTYTF
+256 KGIYTF

-288 YANAPGHLYLIGD
+288 YANAPEHLYLTGD

-310 APIEMTS
+310 TPIEMTS

-359 LNFYK
+359 LNFYE
-364 GVPGDVQDVKFTVD
+364 GVPGEDKDVKFTVD
-378 RAGEYRITAN
+378 KAGEYRITAN

-393 VTTDLVT
+393 VTTELVT
-400 EYPEVLYQFEN
+400 EYPEVLYQLEFEN
-411 GTAKYIDVM
+411 GIAKYIDVM
-420 KQTGNGYSA
+420 KQTGNEYSA

-443 IRKGDKSSTIKGDKY
+443 IRKGDKY
-458 YHVSNDYPKINFNK
+458 YHVSNDYPKINFNN

-486 YDENPTLGW
+486 YDKTTSGW

-513 KVSVKLSQETEFW
+513 TNKVSVKLSQGTEFW
-526 LIGING
+526 LVGING
-532 NWTHFNS
+532 DWNSFNS
-539 EYRAIADESGVAKW
+539 AYKAIADDSGVAKW
-553 DIEVTSVCD
+553 DIEVKSVCD

-567 KNMTSEEKFFEEGE
+567 KNMTDNFFGEGE
-581 WYQSWS
+581 WYQSQ
-587 VPVESDFF
+587 SDIVKSGFL

-618 RKWKMTEEGNFTIV
+618 RKWKMTETGNFTIV

-638 KIKVTKNN
+638 TIKVTKNN

>member
-19 CAKENIVEEKP
+19 CAKENVVEEKP

-50 PQETLSKAS
+50 HQETLSKAS

-70 GGQAGIV
+70 GGKAGIV
-77 ADRGSAV
+77 ADGGSAV
-84 GSESLANISKD
+84 GSESLANISED

-108 TYRLFYPYSS
+108 TYRLFYPYSA
-118 ESSYNNYRFE
+118 ESRYKNYRFE

-221 LSSDYITTEGKDEAK
+221 LSADYITTEGKDEAK
-236 GIYAAVL
+236 GIYATVL

-276 PIPLNLKAGTFK
+276 PIPLNLNAGTFK
-288 YANAPGHLYLIGD
+288 YANAPEHLYLIGD

-345 GSWSNVYVKGEDNK
+345 DSWSNVYVKGKDNK
-359 LNFYK
+359 LNFYE
-364 GVPGDVQDVKFTVD
+364 GVPSSDKDVKFTVD
-378 RAGEYRITAN
+378 KAGEYRITAN

-393 VTTDLVT
+393 VTTELVT
-400 EYPEVLYQFEN
+400 EYPEVLCQLEN

-420 KQTGNGYSA
+420 KQTGNEYSA

-443 IRKGDKSSTIKGDKY
+443 IRKGDNY
-458 YHVSNDYPKINFNK
+458 YHVSNDYPKINFNN

-486 YDENPTLGW
+486 YDESTPGW

-513 KVSVKLSQETEFW
+513 TNKESVKLSQGKKFW
-526 LIGING
+526 LIGINE
-532 NWTHFNS
+532 NWDQKNS
-539 EYRAIADESGVAKW
+539 EYEATADDNGIAKW
-553 DIEVTSVCD
+553 EINVIKVCD

-567 KNMTSEEKFFEEGE
+567 ENMESSDFFDKGE
-581 WYQSWS
+581 WYQSQLGIADNQS
-587 VPVESDFF
+587 AL
-595 WEWKDGE
+595 WEWKDGA
-602 YEKEVPVLFG
+602 YNTTTPVLFG
-612 KSGDYN
+612 KSGKDYN

-638 KIKVTKNN
+638 TLKVTKN

>member
-19 CAKENIVEEKP
+19 CAKENVVEEKP

-77 ADRGSAV
+77 ADGGSAV
-84 GSESLANISKD
+84 GSESLANISED

-108 TYRLFYPYSS
+108 TYRLFYPYSA

-152 KLSANATVA
+152 KLSADATVA

-174 QVYGKAGETVKSIEI
+174 QVYGKAGETVKSIKI

-276 PIPLNLKAGTFK
+276 PIPLNLNAGTFK
-288 YANAPGHLYLIGD
+288 YANAPEHLYLIGD

-331 AGSARSGFKFLTEK
+331 AGSAREGFKFLTET
-345 GSWSNVYVKGEDNK
+345 GSWSNVYVNAGENR
-359 LNFYK
+359 LQFYEY
-364 GVPGDVQDVKFTVD
+364 PGDKDVKFTVD
-378 RAGEYRITAN
+378 KAGEYRITAN

-393 VTTDLVT
+393 VTTELVT

-443 IRKGDKSSTIKGDKY
+443 IRKGDKY
-458 YHVSNDYPKINFNK
+458 YHVSNDYPKINFNN
-472 EGNIDVLSR
+472 EENIDVLSR
-481 EYDVV
+481 EYGVV
-486 YDENPTLGW
+486 YDENTSGW

-500 YSNKYYDITLNAE
+500 YSSKYYDITLNAKTN

-526 LIGING
+526 LVGING
-532 NWTHFNS
+532 DWKSFNS
-539 EYRAIADESGVAKW
+539 DYMAIADDSGVAKW
-553 DIEVTSVCD
+553 DIEVTKACD

-567 KNMTSEEKFFEEGE
+567 KNMTNDFFGEGE

-587 VPVESDFF
+587 GIDDENEFL
-595 WEWKDGE
+595 WEWNA
-602 YEKEVPVLFG
+602 EKYGKESPVLFG

-618 RKWKMTEEGNFTIV
+618 RKWKMTETGNFTIV
-632 FDTRNL
+632 FDTRKL
-638 KIKVTKNN
+638 TIKVTKNN

>member
-19 CAKENIVEEKP
+19 CAKENVVEEKP

-77 ADRGSAV
+77 ADGGSAV
-84 GSESLANISKD
+84 GSESLANISED

-108 TYRLFYPYSS
+108 TYRLFYPYSAK
-118 ESSYNNYRFE
+118 SSYNNYRFE

-152 KLSANATVA
+152 KLSADATVA

-189 ASQNTKVGGVYYAN
+189 ASQNTKVGGVYYADN
-203 NEGSLV
+203 KGSLV
-209 GTPEGNSDVKVT
+209 GTLEGNSDVKIT
-221 LSSDYITTEGKDEAK
+221 LSSDYITTEGKVEAK

-243 PVKSQNTYTVTTD
+243 PVKSKNTYTVTTD

-276 PIPLNLKAGTFK
+276 PIPLNLNAGTFK
-288 YANAPGHLYLIGD
+288 YANAPEHLYLTGD

-310 APIEMTS
+310 TPIEMTS
-317 TDGGMTFTCTDILQ
+317 TDGGITFTCTDILQ
-331 AGSARSGFKFLTEK
+331 AGSAREGFKFLTEK
-345 GSWSNVYVKGEDNK
+345 GKWENVYVKGEDNK

-364 GVPGDVQDVKFTVD
+364 GVPSDVQDVKFTVD

-393 VTTDLVT
+393 VTTELVT
-400 EYPEVLYQFEN
+400 EYPEVLYKFEN

-429 RIFVASGDGNHDFK
+429 RIFVASGDGNHDFR
-443 IRKGDKSSTIKGDKY
+443 IRKGDKY
-458 YHVSNDYPKINFNK
+458 YHVGDNYPEINFND

-495 WIDDI
+495 WIHDI

-513 KVSVKLSQETEFW
+513 TNKVSVKLSQGTEFW
-526 LIGING
+526 LVGING
-532 NWTHFNS
+532 DWNSFNS
-539 EYRAIADESGVAKW
+539 AYKAIADDSGVAKW
-553 DIEVTSVCD
+553 DIEVTDVCD

-567 KNMTSEEKFFEEGE
+567 KNMTSEKFFEEGE
-581 WYQSWS
+581 WYQSQLGIADKQSTLW
-587 VPVESDFF
+587 D
-595 WEWKDGE
+595 WNAGT
-602 YEKEVPVLFG
+602 YNTTTPVLFG

-618 RKWKMTEEGNFTIV
+618 RKWKMTETGNFTVV

>member
-19 CAKENIVEEKP
+19 CAKENVVEEKP

-77 ADRGSAV
+77 ADGDDSAV
-84 GSESLANISKD
+84 GSESLANISED
-95 GYSASFSFTASEG
+95 GYSASFSFTAPEG
-108 TYRLFYPYSS
+108 TYRLFYPYSA
-118 ESSYNNYRFE
+118 ESKYNNYRFE

-152 KLSANATVA
+152 KLSADATVA

-189 ASQNTKVGGVYYAN
+189 ASKNTKVGGVYYAK

-221 LSSDYITTEGKDEAK
+221 LSSDYITTEGKGEAK

-243 PVKSQNTYTVTTD
+243 PVTSQNTYTVTTD

-262 TSGAEKEFKMGSIK
+262 TSAAEKEFKMGSIK

-288 YANAPGHLYLIGD
+288 YANAPEHLYLTGD

-310 APIEMTS
+310 TPIEMTS

-359 LNFYK
+359 LNFYE

-393 VTTDLVT
+393 VTTELVT

-429 RIFVASGDGNHDFK
+429 RIFVASGNGNHDFK
-443 IRKGDKSSTIKGDKY
+443 IRKGDKY
-458 YHVSNDYPKINFNK
+458 YHVSNDYPKINFNN

-539 EYRAIADESGVAKW
+539 EYGAIADDSGVAKW

-567 KNMTSEEKFFEEGE
+567 KNMTNDFFGEGE
-581 WYQSWS
+581 WYQSQLGIADNQS
-587 VPVESDFF
+587 AL
-595 WEWKDGE
+595 WEWKNGE

-618 RKWKMTEEGNFTIV
+618 RKWKMTETGNFTIV
-632 FDTRNL
+632 FDTRKL
-638 KIKVTKNN
+638 TIKVTKNN

>member
-19 CAKENIVEEKP
+19 CAKENVVEEKP

-77 ADRGSAV
+77 ADGDDSAV
-84 GSESLANISKD
+84 GSESLANISED

-108 TYRLFYPYSS
+108 TYRLFYPYSA
-118 ESSYNNYRFE
+118 ESKYNNYRFE

-152 KLSANATVA
+152 KLSADATVA

-189 ASQNTKVGGVYYAN
+189 ASKNTKVGGVYYAK

-221 LSSDYITTEGKDEAK
+221 LSSDYITTEGKGEAK

-243 PVKSQNTYTVTTD
+243 PVTSQNTYTVTTD

-262 TSGAEKEFKMGSIK
+262 TSAAEKEFKMGSIK

-288 YANAPGHLYLIGD
+288 YANAPEHLYLTGD

-310 APIEMTS
+310 TPIEMTS

-359 LNFYK
+359 LNFYE

-393 VTTDLVT
+393 VTTELVT

-429 RIFVASGDGNHDFK
+429 RIFVASGNGNHDFK
-443 IRKGDKSSTIKGDKY
+443 IRKGDKY
-458 YHVSNDYPKINFNK
+458 YHVSNDYPKINFNN

-539 EYRAIADESGVAKW
+539 EYGAIADDSGVAKW
-553 DIEVTSVCD
+553 DIKVTSVCD

-567 KNMTSEEKFFEEGE
+567 KNMTNDFFGEGE
-581 WYQSWS
+581 WYQSQLGIADNQS
-587 VPVESDFF
+587 AL
-595 WEWKDGE
+595 WEWKNGE

-618 RKWKMTEEGNFTIV
+618 RKWKMTETGNFTIV
-632 FDTRNL
+632 FDTRKL
-638 KIKVTKNN
+638 TIKVTKNN

>member
-19 CAKENIVEEKP
+19 CAKENVVEEKP

-37 EYGFTVVASEEKQ
+37 EYDFTVVASEEKQ
-50 PQETLSKAS
+50 PQETISKAS

-77 ADRGSAV
+77 ADGGSAV
-84 GSESLANISKD
+84 GSESLANISED

-108 TYRLFYPYSS
+108 TYRLFYPYSAK
-118 ESSYNNYRFE
+118 SSYNNYRFE

-134 SAPGKSSDIF
+134 SAPGKSSDTF

-152 KLSANATVA
+152 KLSADATVA

-443 IRKGDKSSTIKGDKY
+443 IRKGDKY
-458 YHVSNDYPKINFNK
+458 YHVGNDYPKINFNN

-532 NWTHFNS
+532 NWKHFNS
-539 EYRAIADESGVAKW
+539 EYRAIADDSGVAKW

-567 KNMTSEEKFFEEGE
+567 KNMTSESKFYEEGE

-587 VPVESDFF
+587 GIDDENEFL

-618 RKWKMTEEGNFTIV
+618 RKWKMTETGNFTIV

-638 KIKVTKNN
+638 TIKVTKNN

>member
-19 CAKENIVEEKP
+19 CAKENVVEEKP

-77 ADRGSAV
+77 ADGGSAV
-84 GSESLANISKD
+84 GSESLANISED

-108 TYRLFYPYSS
+108 TYRLFYPYSA
-118 ESSYNNYRFE
+118 ESNYNNYRFE

-152 KLSANATVA
+152 KLSADATVA

-189 ASQNTKVGGVYYAN
+189 ASKNTKVSGVYYAK

-221 LSSDYITTEGKDEAK
+221 LSSDYITTEGKGEAK
-236 GIYAAVL
+236 GIHAAVL
-243 PVKSQNTYTVTTD
+243 PVTAQNTYTVTTD

-262 TSGAEKEFKMGSIK
+262 TAAAEKEFKMGSIK

-288 YANAPGHLYLIGD
+288 YANAPEHLYLTGD

-310 APIEMTS
+310 TPIEMTS

-359 LNFYK
+359 LNFYE

-393 VTTDLVT
+393 VTTELVT

-443 IRKGDKSSTIKGDKY
+443 IRKGDKY
-458 YHVSNDYPKINFNK
+458 YHVSNDYPKINFNN

-539 EYRAIADESGVAKW
+539 EYRAIADDSGVAKW

-567 KNMTSEEKFFEEGE
+567 KNMTNDFFGEGE
-581 WYQSWS
+581 WYQSQLGIADNQS
-587 VPVESDFF
+587 AL

-618 RKWKMTEEGNFTIV
+618 RKWKMTETGNFTIV
-632 FDTRNL
+632 FDTRKL
-638 KIKVTKNN
+638 TIKVTKNN

>member
-19 CAKENIVEEKP
+19 CAKENVVEEKP

-70 GGQAGIV
+70 GGKAGIV
-77 ADRGSAV
+77 ADDGSAV
-84 GSESLANISKD
+84 GSESLANISED
-95 GYSASFSFTASEG
+95 GYSASFSFMASEG
-108 TYRLFYPYSS
+108 TYRLFYPYSA

-128 VSAEQE
+128 VSAVQE

-152 KLSANATVA
+152 KLSADATVA

-174 QVYGKAGETVKSIEI
+174 QVYGKAGETLKSIKI

-276 PIPLNLKAGTFK
+276 PIPLNLNAGTFK
-288 YANAPGHLYLIGD
+288 YANAPEHLYLIGD

-331 AGSARSGFKFLTEK
+331 AGSAREGFKFLTET
-345 GSWSNVYVKGEDNK
+345 GSWSNVYVNAGENR
-359 LNFYK
+359 LQFYEY
-364 GVPGDVQDVKFTVD
+364 PGDKDVKFTVD
-378 RAGEYRITAN
+378 KAGEYRITAN

-393 VTTDLVT
+393 VTTELVT

-443 IRKGDKSSTIKGDKY
+443 IRKGDKY
-458 YHVSNDYPKINFNK
+458 YHVSNDYPKINFNN
-472 EGNIDVLSR
+472 EENIDVLSR
-481 EYDVV
+481 EYGVV
-486 YDENPTLGW
+486 YDENTSGW

-500 YSNKYYDITLNAE
+500 YSSKYYDITLNAE
-513 KVSVKLSQETEFW
+513 TNKVSVKLSQETEFW
-526 LIGING
+526 LVGING
-532 NWTHFNS
+532 DWKSFNS
-539 EYRAIADESGVAKW
+539 DYMAIADDSGVAKW
-553 DIEVTSVCD
+553 DIEVTKACD

-567 KNMTSEEKFFEEGE
+567 KNMTNDFFGEGE

-587 VPVESDFF
+587 GIDDENEFL
-595 WEWKDGE
+595 WEWNA
-602 YEKEVPVLFG
+602 EKYGKESPVLFG

-618 RKWKMTEEGNFTIV
+618 RKWKMTETGNFTIV
-632 FDTRNL
+632 FDTRKL
-638 KIKVTKNN
+638 TIKVTKNN

>member
-1 MKAAKSILTA
+1 M
-11 AMLPLMFA
+11 
-19 CAKENIVEEKP
+19 
-30 NGNTEKA
+30 
-37 EYGFTVVASEEKQ
+37 
-50 PQETLSKAS
+50 
-59 FDDENGVVWVA
+59 
-70 GGQAGIV
+70 
-77 ADRGSAV
+77 
-84 GSESLANISKD
+84 GSESLANISED

-108 TYRLFYPYSS
+108 TYRLFYPYSA
-118 ESSYNNYRFE
+118 ESKYNNYRFE

-152 KLSANATVA
+152 KLSADATVA

-189 ASQNTKVGGVYYAN
+189 ASKNTKVGGVYYAK

-209 GTPEGNSDVKVT
+209 GTPEGNSDIKVT
-221 LSSDYITTEGKDEAK
+221 LSSDYITTEGKGEAK

-243 PVKSQNTYTVTTD
+243 PVTSQNTYTVTTD

-262 TSGAEKEFKMGSIK
+262 TSAAEKEFKMGSIK

-288 YANAPGHLYLIGD
+288 YANAPEHLYLTGD

-310 APIEMTS
+310 TPIEMTS

-359 LNFYK
+359 LNFYE

-393 VTTDLVT
+393 VTTELVT

-443 IRKGDKSSTIKGDKY
+443 IRKGDKY
-458 YHVSNDYPKINFNK
+458 YHVSNDYPKINFNN

-539 EYRAIADESGVAKW
+539 EYRAIADDSGVAKW
-553 DIEVTSVCD
+553 DIKVTSVCD

-567 KNMTSEEKFFEEGE
+567 KNMTNDFFGEGE
-581 WYQSWS
+581 WYQSQLGIADNQS
-587 VPVESDFF
+587 AL

-618 RKWKMTEEGNFTIV
+618 RKWKMTETGNFTIV
-632 FDTRNL
+632 FDTRKL
-638 KIKVTKNN
+638 TIKVTKNN

>member
-77 ADRGSAV
+77 TDGGSAV
-84 GSESLANISKD
+84 GSESLANISED

-108 TYRLFYPYSS
+108 TYRLFYPYSA

-152 KLSANATVA
+152 ELSADATVA

-174 QVYGKAGETVKSIEI
+174 QVYGKAGETVKSIKI
-189 ASQNTKVGGVYYAN
+189 ASQNTKVGGVYYAR

-209 GTPEGNSDVKVT
+209 GPPEGNSDVKVT
-221 LSSDYITTEGKDEAK
+221 LSADYITTEGKDEAK

-276 PIPLNLKAGTFK
+276 PIPLNLNAGTFK
-288 YANAPGHLYLIGD
+288 YANAPEHLYLIGD

-359 LNFYK
+359 LNFYE
-364 GVPGDVQDVKFTVD
+364 GVPSDVQDVKFTVD
-378 RAGEYRITAN
+378 KAGEYRITAN

-393 VTTDLVT
+393 VTTELVT

-443 IRKGDKSSTIKGDKY
+443 IRMGDKY
-458 YHVSNDYPKINFNK
+458 YHSVDGWKPVNFYKDGKDVISLNYDTTVDNNDNGWYIN
-472 EGNIDVLSR
+472 
-481 EYDVV
+481 
-486 YDENPTLGW
+486 
-495 WIDDI
+495 DDN
-500 YSNKYYDITLNAE
+500 YSLRYYDIILNSS
-513 KVSVKLSQETEFW
+513 KDNVTIQLSQGKYFW
-526 LIGING
+526 LIGMNNIWN
-532 NWTHFNS
+532 NDWNNKRDNT
-539 EYRAIADESGVAKW
+539 YRAESQDGIVTWTIDVDTNNGW
-553 DIEVTSVCD
+553 DGT
-562 FKING
+562 FKICG
-567 KNMTSEEKFFEEGE
+567 ENMTSTFFNEGE
-581 WYQSWS
+581 WYN
-587 VPVESDFF
+587 SDLDAVGT
-595 WEWKDGE
+595 WRWNDSTYAKAT
-602 YEKEVPVLFG
+602 KVLFG
-612 KSGDYN
+612 NLGGSND
-618 RKWKMTEEGNFTIV
+618 RKWKMTESGNFTIV
-632 FDTRNL
+632 FDTKNL
-638 KIKVTKNN
+638 TLTVTKND

>member
-1 MKAAKSILTA
+1 
-11 AMLPLMFA
+11 MLPLMFA
-19 CAKENIVEEKP
+19 CAKENVVDEKP

-77 ADRGSAV
+77 TDGGSAV
-84 GSESLANISKD
+84 GSESLANISED

-108 TYRLFYPYSS
+108 TYRLFYPYSA

-152 KLSANATVA
+152 ELSADATVA

-174 QVYGKAGETVKSIEI
+174 QVYGKAGETVKSIKI
-189 ASQNTKVGGVYYAN
+189 ASQNTKVGGVYYAR

-209 GTPEGNSDVKVT
+209 GPPEGNSDVKVT
-221 LSSDYITTEGKDEAK
+221 LSADYITTEGKDEAK

-276 PIPLNLKAGTFK
+276 PIPLNLNAGTFK
-288 YANAPGHLYLIGD
+288 YANAPEHLYLIGD

-359 LNFYK
+359 LNFYE
-364 GVPGDVQDVKFTVD
+364 GVPSDVQDVKFPVD

-393 VTTDLVT
+393 VTTELVT
-400 EYPEVLYQFEN
+400 VYPEVLYQLEN

-443 IRKGDKSSTIKGDKY
+443 IRMGDKY
-458 YHVSNDYPKINFNK
+458 YHSVDGWKPVNFYKDGKDVISLNYDTTVDNNDNGWYIN
-472 EGNIDVLSR
+472 
-481 EYDVV
+481 
-486 YDENPTLGW
+486 
-495 WIDDI
+495 DDN
-500 YSNKYYDITLNAE
+500 YSLRYYDIILNSS
-513 KVSVKLSQETEFW
+513 KDNVTIQLSQGKYFW
-526 LIGING
+526 LIGMNNIWN
-532 NWTHFNS
+532 NDWNNKRDNT
-539 EYRAIADESGVAKW
+539 YRAESQDGIVTWTIDVYTNNGW
-553 DIEVTSVCD
+553 DGT
-562 FKING
+562 FKICG
-567 KNMTSEEKFFEEGE
+567 ENMTSTFFNEGE
-581 WYQSWS
+581 WYN
-587 VPVESDFF
+587 SDLDAVGT
-595 WEWKDGE
+595 WWWNDSTYAKAT
-602 YEKEVPVLFG
+602 KVLFG
-612 KSGDYN
+612 NLGGSND
-618 RKWKMTEEGNFTIV
+618 RKWKMTESGNFTIV

-638 KIKVTKNN
+638 TLTVTKND

>member
-19 CAKENIVEEKP
+19 CAKENVVEEKP

-77 ADRGSAV
+77 ADGGSAV
-84 GSESLANISKD
+84 GSESLSTISAD

-108 TYRLFYPYSS
+108 TYRLFYPYSAK
-118 ESSYNNYRFE
+118 SSYNTYRFE

-189 ASQNTKVGGVYYAN
+189 ASQNTKVGGVYCAN
-203 NEGSLV
+203 NESSLV
-209 GTPEGNSDVKVT
+209 GTPEGNFDVKVT
-221 LSSDYITTEGKDEAK
+221 LSSDYITTEGKGEAK

-243 PVKSQNTYTVTTD
+243 PVTSQNTYTVTTD

-262 TSGAEKEFKMGSIK
+262 TSAAEKEFKMGSIK

-288 YANAPGHLYLIGD
+288 YANAPEHLYLTGD

-310 APIEMTS
+310 TPIEMTS

-359 LNFYK
+359 LNFYE

-393 VTTDLVT
+393 VTTELVT

-443 IRKGDKSSTIKGDKY
+443 IRKGDKY
-458 YHVSNDYPKINFNK
+458 YHVSNDYPTINFNN

-481 EYDVV
+481 EYNVV
-486 YDENPTLGW
+486 YDGTTSGW
-495 WIDDI
+495 WINDI

-513 KVSVKLSQETEFW
+513 KNKVSVKLSQGTEFW
-526 LIGING
+526 LVGING
-532 NWTHFNS
+532 DWNSFNS
-539 EYRAIADESGVAKW
+539 AYKAIADGSGVAKW
-553 DIEVTSVCD
+553 DIEVTSDCD

-567 KNMTSEEKFFEEGE
+567 KNMTNDFFGEGE
-581 WYQSWS
+581 WYQSQLGIADNQS
-587 VPVESDFF
+587 AL
-595 WEWKDGE
+595 WEWKVGE
-602 YEKEVPVLFG
+602 YGKEVPVLFG

-618 RKWKMTEEGNFTIV
+618 RKWKMNETGNFTIV
-632 FDTRNL
+632 FDTRKL
-638 KIKVTKNN
+638 TIKVTKNN

>member
-19 CAKENIVEEKP
+19 CAKENVVEEKP

-77 ADRGSAV
+77 ADGDDSAV
-84 GSESLANISKD
+84 GSESLANISED

-108 TYRLFYPYSS
+108 TYRLFYPYSA
-118 ESSYNNYRFE
+118 ESKYNNYRFE

-152 KLSANATVA
+152 KLSADATVA

-189 ASQNTKVGGVYYAN
+189 ASKNTKVGGVYYAK

-221 LSSDYITTEGKDEAK
+221 LSSDYITTEGKGEAK

-243 PVKSQNTYTVTTD
+243 PVTSQNTYTVTTD

-262 TSGAEKEFKMGSIK
+262 TSAAEKEFKMGSIK

-288 YANAPGHLYLIGD
+288 YANAPEHLYLTGD

-310 APIEMTS
+310 TPIEMTS

-359 LNFYK
+359 LNFYE

-393 VTTDLVT
+393 VTTELVT

-443 IRKGDKSSTIKGDKY
+443 IRKGDKY
-458 YHVSNDYPKINFNK
+458 YHVSNDYPKINFNN

-539 EYRAIADESGVAKW
+539 EYRAIADDSGVAKW
-553 DIEVTSVCD
+553 DIKVTSVCD

-567 KNMTSEEKFFEEGE
+567 KNMTNDFFGEGE
-581 WYQSWS
+581 WYQSQLGIADNQS
-587 VPVESDFF
+587 AL

-618 RKWKMTEEGNFTIV
+618 RKWKMTETGNFTIV
-632 FDTRNL
+632 FDTRKL
-638 KIKVTKNN
+638 TIKVTKNN

>member
-1 MKAAKSILTA
+1 
-11 AMLPLMFA
+11 MLPLMFA

-301 ATSIGWNNQ
+301 ATTIGWNNNE
-310 APIEMTS
+310 AIEMTT
-317 TDGGMTFTCTDILQ
+317 TDGGRTFTCTDILQ
-331 AGSARSGFKFLTEK
+331 AGSAREGFKFLTER
-345 GSWSNVYVKGEDNK
+345 GSWSNVYVNDGEGK
-359 LNFYK
+359 LTFYENPE
-364 GVPGDVQDVKFTVD
+364 GHDVKFKVD
-378 RAGEYRITAN
+378 RAGEYKITAN
-388 FETME
+388 FETMT
-393 VTTDLVT
+393 VTTELIK

-411 GTAKYIDVM
+411 GNPKYIDVM
-420 KQTGNGYSA
+420 TETDNGYFA
-429 RIFVASGDGNHDFK
+429 KIFVAYGSGYHDFK
-443 IRKGDKSSTIKGDKY
+443 IRKGDGYYNCGWTEVNFDKDG
-458 YHVSNDYPKINFNK
+458 VDVPSIDYA
-472 EGNIDVLSR
+472 
-481 EYDVV
+481 
-486 YDENPTLGW
+486 
-495 WIDDI
+495 
-500 YSNKYYDITLNAE
+500 ITLNSDAAGWFVKDSGDNDLKYSLRYYDLILNE
-513 KVSVKLSQETEFW
+513 SESKVTIKPSQGKYFW
-526 LIGING
+526 LIGINNVWNKDDKYKAECSNG
-532 NWTHFNS
+532 IVTWN
-539 EYRAIADESGVAKW
+539 
-553 DIEVTSVCD
+553 IEVDNTIEGWDGS
-562 FKING
+562 FKICGENTTDTFYG
-567 KNMTSEEKFFEEGE
+567 EGE
-581 WYQSWS
+581 WYNSDLDSAGSW
-587 VPVESDFF
+587 
-595 WEWKDGE
+595 WWKEDT
-602 YEKEVPVLFG
+602 YSKTTPVLFG
-612 KSGDYN
+612 NLGGDYG
-618 RKWKMTEEGNFTIV
+618 RKWRLTESGNFTIV
-632 FDTRNL
+632 FDTKNL
-638 KIKVTKNN
+638 TLTVSKND

>member
-19 CAKENIVEEKP
+19 CAKENVVEEKP

-37 EYGFTVVASEEKQ
+37 EYDFTVVASEEKQ

-77 ADRGSAV
+77 ADGGSAV
-84 GSESLANISKD
+84 GSESLANISED

-108 TYRLFYPYSS
+108 TYRLFYPYSA
-118 ESSYNNYRFE
+118 ESNYNNYRFE

-152 KLSANATVA
+152 ELSANAKVA

-189 ASQNTKVGGVYYAN
+189 ASKNTKVGGVYYAK

-221 LSSDYITTEGKDEAK
+221 LSSDYITTEGKGEAK

-262 TSGAEKEFKMGSIK
+262 TSRAEKEFKMGSIK
-276 PIPLNLKAGTFK
+276 PIPLNLNAGTFK
-288 YANAPGHLYLIGD
+288 YANAPEHLYLIGD

-331 AGSARSGFKFLTEK
+331 TGSARSGFKFLTEK

-359 LNFYK
+359 LNFYEGIPSTDK
-364 GVPGDVQDVKFTVD
+364 DVKFTVD
-378 RAGEYRITAN
+378 KAGKYRITAN

-393 VTTDLVT
+393 VTTELVP

-443 IRKGDKSSTIKGDKY
+443 IRKGDKY
-458 YHVSNDYPKINFNK
+458 YHVGNDYPKINFNNK
-472 EGNIDVLSR
+472 GNIDVLSR

-486 YDENPTLGW
+486 YDENPALGW

-532 NWTHFNS
+532 DWNSFNS
-539 EYRAIADESGVAKW
+539 AYKAIADGSGVAKW
-553 DIEVTSVCD
+553 DIEVKSVCD

-567 KNMTSEEKFFEEGE
+567 KNMTNDFFGEGE

-587 VPVESDFF
+587 DIVESGFL

-602 YEKEVPVLFG
+602 YGKEVPVLFG

-618 RKWKMTEEGNFTIV
+618 RKWKMTETGNFTIV

-638 KIKVTKNN
+638 TIKVTKNN